1 MGKETGADED
11 LILSY
16 SQTVFSFDFAAL
28 NYIAS
33 LKNRYAYKMEG
44 FDKDWYYVGTKHT
57 ATYTNLNPGKYNFRV
72 KGSNNDG
79 VWNENG
85 VALPIIIKP

>member
-1 MGKETGADED
+1 LGQETGVDED
-11 LILSY
+11 LILSHTQ
-16 SQTVFSFDFAAL
+16 SFFSFDFAAL

-33 LKNRYAYKMEG
+33 SKNQYAYKMEG
-44 FDKDWYYVGTKHT
+44 FDKDRYYVGTKHT
-57 ATYTNLNPGKYNFRV
+57 VNYTNLNPGKYIFRV

-79 VWNENG
+79 VWNEKG